1 MRKLYNLRDVTTVSV
16 FINKNLNCSI
26 LPMKTWESDAGVKV
40 CKFTEAEKVP
50 EQMPLSYHISKK
62 PASNQMFLPSTSCM
76 TLSVLTPS
84 YSLFFFL
91 IILCLLPVNWL
102 LALPLDQWLTLFTPV
117 YNIQAE
123 SFLH

>member
-50 EQMPLSYHISKK
+50 EQMPLLPYLKK
-62 PASNQMFLPSTSCM
+62 TCFKPNVPPFYFLHDSLCPDSLL
-76 TLSVLTPS
+76 LSV
-84 YSLFFFL
+84 FFL
-91 IILCLLPVNWL
+91 NNPM
-102 LALPLDQWLTLFTPV
+102 FTSSQLV
-117 YNIQAE
+117 AC
-123 SFLH
+123 SSS